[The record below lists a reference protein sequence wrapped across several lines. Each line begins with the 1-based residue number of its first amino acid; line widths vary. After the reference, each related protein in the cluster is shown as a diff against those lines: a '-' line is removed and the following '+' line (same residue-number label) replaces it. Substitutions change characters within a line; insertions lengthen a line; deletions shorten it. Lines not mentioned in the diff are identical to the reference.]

1 MPWIELRQMRL
12 VPCKEQIGFFLKR
25 ELNPFVRLH
34 SLVELQLSL
43 CFYLAASIL
52 LLDAILKLLI
62 E

>member
-1 MPWIELRQMRL
+1 MRL
-12 VPCKEQIGFFLKR
+12 VPCKEQISFFLKR

-43 CFYLAASIL
+43 SFYLAASIL